1 MTDNDAP
8 LLLDATRLIWRRWD
22 GTRETGI
29 DRICSAWL
37 AHYAKDAQAVIVR
50 RGGQTI
56 LPMSTSQALFRLL
69 ARPQERRGD
78 VLRFRAGLASLA
90 LRRGLQMRDRL
101 PGRGRVWLNAGH
113 TGLDIPG
120 IGEWVRRRDLR
131 PVYLVHDLIPITHP
145 QFCREGERERHQ
157 RRMRTVLDTAA
168 GVVANSAHTLESLR
182 DFAVTEGRPM
192 PASVVA
198 WPGTPELPRLA
209 ARAEPE
215 PTFVVL
221 GTIEGRKNH
230 RLLLTIWKELV
241 ERLGTAA
248 PRLAIVGRRGWQADD
263 VFATLDTQDFEG
275 KVVEMGAL
283 GDDRLA
289 EVLAGA
295 RALLFPSFAEGYG
308 IPLTEALAMGVPVI
322 ASDLPV
328 FREIGQGVPRL
339 IAPTDQ
345 AGWTA
350 AILDYARHDSKDRAA
365 QVSRLLTVR
374 LPQWNDHFGRVDN
387 FIKTLN

>member
-8 LLLDATRLIWRRWD
+8 LLLDVTRLIWRRWD

-37 AHYAKDAQAVIVR
+37 DHYAEDAQAVIVR
-50 RGGQTI
+50 RDRQTI
-56 LPMSTSQALFRLL
+56 LPMSSSQALFRLL
-69 ARPQERRGD
+69 ARPQVRRGD
-78 VLRFRAGLASLA
+78 VLRFRAGLVALA

-198 WPGTPELPRLA
+198 WPGTPELPHLA
-209 ARAEPE
+209 PRAEPE

-241 ERLGTAA
+241 KSLGTAA

-263 VFATLDTQDFEG
+263 VFATLDTQDFHG
-275 KVVEMGAL
+275 KVVEMGAI
-283 GDDRLA
+283 GDDWLA

-328 FREIGQGVPRL
+328 FREIGQGVPHL

-345 AGWTA
+345 ASWTS
-350 AILDYARHDSKDRAA
+350 AILNFAQENSKERTA
-365 QVSRLLTVR
+365 QVSRLRSFR
-374 LPQWNDHFGRVDN
+374 LPQWSDHFRKVDN
-387 FIKTLN
+387 FLKTLS

>member
-1 MTDNDAP
+1 MNDNDAP
-8 LLLDATRLIWRRWD
+8 LLLDATRLIWRRWE

-37 AHYAKDAQAVIVR
+37 EHYGKIAQAVIVR

-69 ARPQERRGD
+69 ARPQSQRGD
-78 VLRFRAGLASLA
+78 VLRFRAGLVSLA
-90 LRRGLQMRDRL
+90 LRGGLQMRDWL

-113 TGLDIPG
+113 TGLDIPA
-120 IGEWVRRRDLR
+120 IGEWVRRRDVR

-182 DFAVTEGRPM
+182 DFAVTEGKPM

-198 WPGTPELPRLA
+198 WPGTPELPHLA
-209 ARAEPE
+209 PRVEPE

-230 RLLLTIWKELV
+230 RLLLAIWKEFV
-241 ERLGTAA
+241 ERFGAAA
-248 PRLAIVGRRGWQADD
+248 PKLAIVGRRGWQADD
-263 VFATLDTQDFEG
+263 VFEILDSQDFQG

-289 EVLAGA
+289 AVLAGA

-328 FREIGQGVPRL
+328 FRDIGQGVPRL
-339 IAPTDQ
+339 IAPTDE
-345 AGWTA
+345 AAWTTT
-350 AILDYARHDSKDRAA
+350 ILDYAKDDSSDRAA
-365 QVSRLLTVR
+365 QVSRLRTFR
-374 LPQWNDHFGRVDN
+374 LPQWSDHFAKVDT